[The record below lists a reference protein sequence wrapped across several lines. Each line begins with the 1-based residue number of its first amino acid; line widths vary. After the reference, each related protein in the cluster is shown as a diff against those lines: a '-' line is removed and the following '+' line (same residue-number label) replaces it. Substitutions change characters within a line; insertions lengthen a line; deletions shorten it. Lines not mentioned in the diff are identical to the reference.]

1 MSKILVNY
9 KTYRR
14 LAHGVGVKMSLQS
27 ARTVLDYF
35 LKQKFRHVILY
46 TNLFECVWTST
57 KHVIKTQEFFQ
68 IFDKSVLKT

>member
-35 LKQKFRHVILY
+35 LK
-46 TNLFECVWTST
+46 T
-57 KHVIKTQEFFQ
+57 KI
-68 IFDKSVLKT
+68 